1 MSLKFPTTGLKKPS
15 GLSSVLPN
23 KFKRPAFGTLYGFD
37 AQGEADA
44 PTYSNTLALELDGT
58 NDYLA
63 VSASSDFSFGTG
75 NFSTSLWFKAEVIT
89 SNLYYALYDFRG
101 SGTDIAP
108 SLYLA
113 TQDGF
118 RLYAWNGSSAV
129 NYNTTPTAGQWYHVA
144 YTRSGT
150 TGTIYLNGASVATGT
165 DNANYNMSTPA
176 PRIGGPTPGVT
187 ANHFNGKLDE
197 LSVFDSALSASNI
210 TAIYNN
216 KKTADLGTNGLN
228 LSPVG
233 YWRMGD
239 GTGDTDSGG
248 GAPTTGDTVGTV
260 IDLGAG
266 GNNGTGTNGA
276 LYSNDRPYSLPSL
289 TNTLSA
295 AFDGTDDELA
305 CTIPTSLLATDF
317 TTSIWVKFPQDA
329 TAADGAIFAQN
340 YNASGKVGWRLYFDS
355 TNGAGVGNLSV
366 WASNGSGAYDNP
378 IANVSVD
385 LGNDTW
391 THLVWGRA
399 SGTQFLYR
407 NGSAVSVSQGHQGFN
422 SSSSSYSDTSPAFT
436 IFANVSTGSPV
447 YAEGSCD
454 EVAIWDSALRST
466 DVTAIYNNGAPPDL
480 DALTPTTLKPEIWY
494 RMGDGTGD
502 TDSGG
507 GAPASGDTI
516 GTIVNQ
522 GAASSSDATNPNG
535 VLYSNSVPS

>member
-1 MSLKFPTTGLKKPS
+1 MSL
-15 GLSSVLPN
+15 VLPT
-23 KFKRPAFGTLYGFD
+23 FSGFSQPAGGGGPYENLLSG
-37 AQGEADA
+37 
-44 PTYSNTLALELDGT
+44 SLDGT
-58 NDYLA
+58 DDYLG

-75 NFSTSLWFKAEVIT
+75 NFTTSLWFKAEVIT
-89 SNLYYALYDFRG
+89 PNLYYALYDFRG

-108 SLYLA
+108 TLYLA

-129 NYNTTPTAGQWYHVA
+129 NYNTTPTAGQWYHIA

-165 DNANYNMSTPA
+165 DNANYSMSTPA
-176 PRIGGPTPGVT
+176 PRLGGPAPGVT

-197 LSVFDSALSASNI
+197 FSIFDSALSASNI

-216 KKTADLGTNGLN
+216 GFPNDLGANGLN

-248 GAPTTGDTVGTV
+248 GAPASGDTIGTIV
-260 IDLGAG
+260 DQGSG
-266 GNNGTGTNGA
+266 GNNATGTNGP
-276 LYSNDRPYSLPSL
+276 LYSNSVPQFSNKSG
-289 TNTLSA
+289 
-295 AFDGTDDELA
+295 AFDGTDDMLT
-305 CTIPTSLLATDF
+305 CSIPTSLMASDF
-317 TTSIWVKFPQDA
+317 TASIWVKLHPGA
-329 TAADGAIFAQN
+329 THNGDGAIFANN
-340 YNASGKVGWRLYFDS
+340 YSASGKVGWRLYFDS
-355 TNGAGVGNLSV
+355 ANGAGTGNLSV

-399 SGTQFLYR
+399 SGTQFVYR
-407 NGSAVSVSQGHQGFN
+407 NGSAVSISQGSQGFD
-422 SSSSSYSDTSPAFT
+422 SSSSSYSDTSPAFKVFENS
-436 IFANVSTGSPV
+436 IGNGPNQ
-447 YAEGSCD
+447 GSCD
-454 EVAIWDSALRST
+454 EIAIWDSALTSSNIT
-466 DVTAIYNNGAPPDL
+466 DIYNSGVAADL
-480 DALTPTTLKPEIWY
+480 SSLSPEIWW

-502 TDSGG
+502 TNSSGG
-507 GAPASGDTI
+507 SPENGGTI

-522 GAASSSDATNPNG
+522 GSAGSSDATGTNG
-535 VLYSNSVPS
+535 PTFSTNTP